1 MNKKL
6 KQLKFRSCHRGMREM
21 DILMGGFFEMFQKD
35 FSEQEIDEIE
45 KYIIPLSDNDLYN
58 CFTNRVVWPKNINNN
73 LQIKLEVYSKERGLK
88 NS

>member
-1 MNKKL
+1 
-6 KQLKFRSCHRGMREM
+6 
-21 DILMGGFFEMFQKD
+21 MGGFFEMFQKD

-58 CFTNRVVWPKNINNN
+58 CFTNRIVWPKNINNN
-73 LQIKLEVYSKERGLK
+73 LQIKLKVYSKERGLK